1 MFSPASEVEFAAYQ
15 AAANTYA
22 QSCIDL
28 SVPKG
33 IVAHVG
39 TAETVQDWNSLRDA
53 LGYEKLHFL
62 SWS

>member
-1 MFSPASEVEFAAYQ
+1 MEFTAYQ
-15 AAANTYA
+15 AAANAYA

-33 IVAHVG
+33 IVAHVS
-39 TAETVQDWNSLRDA
+39 TAETIQDWNSLRDA

-62 SWS
+62 AWS